1 MYAGTR
7 QYHVLTACL
16 QNTGMVYSQTTYV
29 AQYPP
34 MMKYQ
39 LNIERFLVIDVF
51 QKGLYYLSQYWQS
64 FIQYFWLA
72 TTS

>member
-1 MYAGTR
+1 MHLITKETCCEQVTSIPTYPSQIGVYAGTR

-39 LNIERFLVIDVF
+39 LNIERFLD
-51 QKGLYYLSQYWQS
+51 
-64 FIQYFWLA
+64 
-72 TTS
+72 